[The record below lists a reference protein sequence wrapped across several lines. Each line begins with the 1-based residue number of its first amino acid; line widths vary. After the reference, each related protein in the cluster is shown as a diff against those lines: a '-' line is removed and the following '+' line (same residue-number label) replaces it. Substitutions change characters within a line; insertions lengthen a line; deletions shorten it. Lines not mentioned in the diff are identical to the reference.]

1 MAASINNEENLG
13 PPMTESDTKPI
24 IEMQGIDISFPGV
37 KALDNVQFR
46 MFPGEIHSLMGEN
59 GAGKSTVIK
68 ALTGVYKIDSG
79 SIKMNGTEIHFSGTG
94 DAERHGIATVYQEV
108 NLCTNLTIGENLM
121 LGHEVHNWFGI
132 DWKASHKVASEALK
146 EVGLGDIDT
155 YTPLSD
161 VSIAKQQLVAIARA
175 TVVDAKV
182 LILDEP
188 TSSLDEEEVR
198 QLYSIMRQLASK
210 GVAILFVTH
219 FLDQVYAVAD
229 RMTILRNGQF
239 VQECMV
245 KDTPPEQTILLM
257 IGRSMESLATLEP
270 GTKEVRADYKD
281 KAPCLQVAD
290 FGRKGELHPSSL
302 TLRPGEIEG
311 LAGLLGSG
319 RTEFARL
326 LFGADKADSGEYLLN
341 GKKLNMASPYIA
353 LKNGI
358 AYSTENRRD
367 EGLLNDLTVREN
379 IIFALQSLR
388 GWARPIPRKEQQE
401 ICDKYIDLLQIKTP
415 STETPIASLSGG
427 NQQKVLLA
435 RWLCLDPAVL
445 ILDEPTRGIDIGAKS
460 EIMEFIRQLAQENR
474 AVIFISSELGEVVRI
489 CDTIIIMKDTR
500 QIATVENTA
509 DFTAADIVTTISDE
523 SAV

>member
-1 MAASINNEENLG
+1 MAQFDNPS
-13 PPMTESDTKPI
+13 PI
-24 IEMQGIDISFPGV
+24 IEMTGIDIAFPGV
-37 KALDNVQFR
+37 KALDDVRFR
-46 MFPGEIHSLMGEN
+46 LFPGEIHSLMGEN

-68 ALTGVYKIDSG
+68 ALTGVYKIDAG
-79 SIKMNGTEIHFSGTG
+79 SMKMNGQEIAFLGPG

-108 NLCTNLTIGENLM
+108 NLCGNLTIGENLM
-121 LGHEVHNWFGI
+121 LGHEVRSRFGI
-132 DWKASHKVASEALK
+132 DWKASHKVAREALK

-155 YTPLSD
+155 YTPLSS

-188 TSSLDEEEVR
+188 TSSLDDEEVR
-198 QLYSIMRQLASK
+198 QLYAIMRQLVAR

-219 FLDQVYAVAD
+219 FLDQVYDVAD

-239 VQECMV
+239 VKECLV
-245 KDTPPEQTILLM
+245 KDTPREQTILLM
-257 IGRSMESLATLEP
+257 IGRSMESLATLES
-270 GTKEVRADYKD
+270 GTKDVRFDYQD
-281 KAPCLQVAD
+281 KPPCLEVSN

-302 TLRPGEIEG
+302 TLRPGQIEG

-326 LFGADKADSGEYLLN
+326 LFGADKADSGEYRLA
-341 GKKLNMASPYIA
+341 GRKVSISSPFIA
-353 LKNGI
+353 LKSGI

-367 EGLLNDLTVREN
+367 EGLLNELTVREN
-379 IIFALQSLR
+379 IIVALQSLR
-388 GWARPIPRKEQQE
+388 GWARPISRKEQLE
-401 ICDKYIDLLQIKTP
+401 ICGKYIDLLQIKTP

-435 RWLCLDPAVL
+435 RWLCLDPQVL

-460 EIMEFIRQLAQENR
+460 EIMEFIHQLANEGR
-474 AVIFISSELGEVVRI
+474 AVVFISSELGEVVRI
-489 CDTIIIMKDTR
+489 CDTIVIMRDTR
-500 QIATVENTA
+500 QIATVENSA
-509 DFTAADIVTTISDE
+509 DFTAADIVTTICGEPETAELGDRQ
-523 SAV
+523 

>member
-1 MAASINNEENLG
+1 
-13 PPMTESDTKPI
+13 MTISDIEPI
-24 IEMQGIDISFPGV
+24 IEMTGIDISFPGV
-37 KALDNVQFR
+37 KALDDVQFR

-68 ALTGVYKIDSG
+68 ALTGVYKIDKG
-79 SIKMNGTEIHFSGTG
+79 SIKVHGVETYFSGTG

-108 NLCTNLTIGENLM
+108 NLCTNLNIGENIM
-121 LGHEVHNWFGI
+121 LGHEVRGRFGI
-132 DWKASHKVASEALK
+132 DWKASHKVAQEALK
-146 EVGLGDIDT
+146 EVGLEGIDT
-155 YTPLSD
+155 YTLLSS

-175 TVVDAKV
+175 TVVDAKI

-198 QLYSIMRQLASK
+198 QLYSIMRQLVSK

-219 FLDQVYAVAD
+219 FLDQVYEVAD
-229 RMTILRNGQF
+229 RMTILRNGKF
-239 VQECMV
+239 VGERMV
-245 KDTPPEQTILLM
+245 KDTPREETILMM
-257 IGRSMESLATLEP
+257 IGRSMEALSTVDP
-270 GTKEVRADYKD
+270 DSKDVRADFKD
-281 KAPCLQVAD
+281 KAPCLQVSD
-290 FGRKGELHPSSL
+290 FGRQGELHPSNL

-326 LFGADKADSGEYLLN
+326 LFGADKADSGDYVLN
-341 GKKLNMASPYIA
+341 SKKVNISSPFIA

-367 EGLLNDLTVREN
+367 EGLLADLTVREN
-379 IIFALQSLR
+379 IIVALQSLR
-388 GWARPIPRKEQQE
+388 GWARPIPQKEQQE
-401 ICDKYIDLLQIKTP
+401 ICAKYIDLLQIKTP
-415 STETPIASLSGG
+415 STETQIASLSGG

-435 RWLCLDPAVL
+435 RWLCLDPEVL

-460 EIMEFIRQLAQENR
+460 EIMEFIHQLANEGR
-474 AVIFISSELGEVVRI
+474 AVLFISSELGEVVRI
-489 CDTIIIMKDTR
+489 CDTIVIMKDTR

-509 DFTAADIVTTISDE
+509 DFTAADIVKTISGDHASQE
-523 SAV
+523 GETIQ